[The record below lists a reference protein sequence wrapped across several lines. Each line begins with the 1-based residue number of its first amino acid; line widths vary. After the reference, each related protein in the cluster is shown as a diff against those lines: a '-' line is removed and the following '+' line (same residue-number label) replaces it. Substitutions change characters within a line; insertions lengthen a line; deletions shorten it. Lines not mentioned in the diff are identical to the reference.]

1 MPPSQVR
8 LVHAILG
15 DPEILLEI
23 RMKSVYRWLLFYCLT
38 LFATTAMAQTHAAKP
53 VVQEIDHIV
62 AVTNDDVVTY
72 TELEKRTRLV
82 KQQLQQRQ
90 AKLPPDDILQ
100 KQILEQLIMERL
112 QMQVAERVGI
122 RVDDESIN
130 KVVNNIARENNFT
143 LEQFREVLAREGYDF
158 ADFRE
163 NIRKDI
169 TISQLRKRRVENRV
183 TVTEQEVDNYL
194 VNIASQRGSNDEFHL
209 GHILIAVPEAA
220 GPEQIQAARQRA
232 EAVLA
237 RLRLGADFDQTAIA
251 ESAGQQA
258 LAGGDLGWRK
268 AGQMPSLFAE
278 NVMNMQVGEISDLIR
293 SPSGFHIIKLLDR
306 RTTEQ
311 RRTVQQTLA
320 RHILIRPN
328 EVVSNEEAR
337 QRITRLYDRIRAGE
351 DFGQLARASSD
362 DTASAVE
369 GGSLGWVNP
378 GVMVPE
384 FEEQMNKLQPGQ
396 ISPPFESQFGWHI
409 VQVMARRQHDD
420 TQQFERMQ
428 ARQLIGKRKTE
439 DAVENWLR
447 EIRSEAYVEYR
458 LNQ

>member
-1 MPPSQVR
+1 
-8 LVHAILG
+8 
-15 DPEILLEI
+15 
-23 RMKSVYRWLLFYCLT
+23 MKSVYRWILLCCLP
-38 LFATTAMAQTHAAKP
+38 LFSAAAAAQTNAAQST
-53 VVQEIDHIV
+53 VQEIDHIV
-62 AVTNDDVVTY
+62 AVANDDVITH
-72 TELEKRTRLV
+72 TELEKRMRLV
-82 KQQLQQRQ
+82 KQQLQGRQ
-90 AKLPPDDILQ
+90 AKLPPDDVLR

-112 QMQVAERVGI
+112 QLQVAERVGI
-122 RVDDESIN
+122 RIDDESIN
-130 KVVNNIARENNFT
+130 QVVNNIARENNLT
-143 LEQFREVLAREGYDF
+143 LDQFREVLTREGYNF
-158 ADFRE
+158 ADFRD
-163 NIRKDI
+163 NIKKDI
-169 TISQLRKRRVENRV
+169 TITQLRKRRVENRV

-194 VNIASQRGSNDEFHL
+194 ISNASRGGSNDEFHL

-220 GPEQIQAARQRA
+220 SPDQIQAARQRA
-232 EAVLA
+232 ETVLGQ
-237 RLRLGADFDQTAIA
+237 LRLGADFAQTAIA
-251 ESAGQQA
+251 ESGGQRA
-258 LAGGDLGWRK
+258 LEGGDLGWRK
-268 AGQMPSLFAE
+268 AGQMPTLFADSLI
-278 NVMNMQVGEISDLIR
+278 NMQVGEISELIR

-306 RTTEQ
+306 RTDEQ
-311 RRTVQQTLA
+311 RHTVQQTLA

-328 EVVSNEEAR
+328 EVVSNSEAQ
-337 QRITRLYDRIRAGE
+337 QRITRLYERILAGA

-384 FEEQMNKLQPGQ
+384 FEEEMNKLQPGQ
-396 ISPPFESQFGWHI
+396 ISAPFESQFGWHI

-447 EIRSEAYVEYR
+447 EMRSEAYVEYR

>member
-1 MPPSQVR
+1 
-8 LVHAILG
+8 
-15 DPEILLEI
+15 
-23 RMKSVYRWLLFYCLT
+23 MKSVYRWILISSFTLLS
-38 LFATTAMAQTHAAKP
+38 TAAGAQTHAAKP
-53 VVQEIDHIV
+53 AAQEIDNIV
-62 AVTNDDVVTY
+62 AVVNDDVITH
-72 TELEKRTRLV
+72 TELEKRMHLV
-82 KQQLQQRQ
+82 KQQLQRRE
-90 AKLPPDDILQ
+90 AKLPPDDVVR

-112 QMQVAERVGI
+112 QLQVAEQVGI

-130 KVVNNIARENNFT
+130 QVVNNIAKENNLT
-143 LEQFREVLAREGYDF
+143 LDQFREVLAREGYNF
-158 ADFRE
+158 ADFRD
-163 NIRKDI
+163 NIKKDI

-194 VNIASQRGSNDEFHL
+194 ISNANGRGSNDEFHL

-220 GPEQIQAARQRA
+220 SPDQIQAARQRA
-232 EAVLA
+232 EAVLGK
-237 RLRLGADFDQTAIA
+237 LRLGADFAQTAIA
-251 ESAGQQA
+251 ESGGQRA
-258 LAGGDLGWRK
+258 LEGGDLGWRK
-268 AGQMPSLFAE
+268 AGQMPTLFAE
-278 NVMNMQVGEISDLIR
+278 SVLNLKVGEISELIR

-306 RTTEQ
+306 RSTVQ

-328 EVVSNEEAR
+328 EVVSNTEAK
-337 QRITRLYDRIRAGE
+337 QRITRLYERIQAGA

-396 ISPPFESQFGWHI
+396 ISAPFESQFGWHI

-420 TQQFERMQ
+420 TQQYERMQ

>member
-1 MPPSQVR
+1 
-8 LVHAILG
+8 
-15 DPEILLEI
+15 
-23 RMKSVYRWLLFYCLT
+23 MKSVSHWFLFCCLP
-38 LFATTAMAQTHAAKP
+38 LFTATAAAQTHAAKP
-53 VVQEIDHIV
+53 VVQEINHIV
-62 AVTNDDVVTY
+62 AVANDDVITY
-72 TELEKRTRLV
+72 TELEKRMHMV
-82 KQQLQQRQ
+82 KQQLQRRQ
-90 AKLPPDDILQ
+90 AKLPPDDVLR

-112 QMQVAERVGI
+112 QLQVAAQVGI

-130 KVVNNIARENNFT
+130 QVVSNIARENNLT
-143 LEQFREVLAREGYDF
+143 LEQFRQVLVREGYNF
-158 ADFRE
+158 ADFRD

-194 VNIASQRGSNDEFHL
+194 ISMASQRGSNDEFHL
-209 GHILIAVPEAA
+209 GHILITVPEAA
-220 GPEQIQAARQRA
+220 SPEQIQAAKQRA
-232 EAVLA
+232 ESILG

-251 ESAGQQA
+251 ESGGQRA
-258 LAGGDLGWRK
+258 LEGGDLGWRK
-268 AGQMPSLFAE
+268 AGQMPTLFAE
-278 NVMNMQVGEISDLIR
+278 SVINMQVGEISDLIR

-306 RTTEQ
+306 RTSEQ
-311 RRTVQQTLA
+311 RHTVQQTLA

-337 QRITRLYDRIRAGE
+337 QRLTRLYERILAGA

-420 TQQFERMQ
+420 TRQFERMQ

>member
-1 MPPSQVR
+1 
-8 LVHAILG
+8 
-15 DPEILLEI
+15 
-23 RMKSVYRWLLFYCLT
+23 MKSVYPWLLLSCLS
-38 LFATTAMAQTHAAKP
+38 LFALPCMAQTHASKP

-62 AVTNDDVVTY
+62 AVANDDVITF
-72 TELEKRTRLV
+72 TELEKRMRLV
-82 KQQLQQRQ
+82 KQQLQGRQ
-90 AKLPPDDILQ
+90 AKLPPDDVLR

-112 QMQVAERVGI
+112 QLQVAEQVGI

-130 KVVNNIARENNFT
+130 QVVSNIARENNLT
-143 LEQFREVLAREGYDF
+143 LEQFRQVLAREGYNF
-158 ADFRE
+158 ADFRD

-169 TISQLRKRRVENRV
+169 TITQLRKRRVENRV

-194 VNIASQRGSNDEFHL
+194 ISMTSQRGSNDEFHL
-209 GHILIAVPEAA
+209 GHILITVPEAA
-220 GPEQIQAARQRA
+220 SPEQIQAAKQRA

-237 RLRLGADFDQTAIA
+237 RLRLGADFSQTAIA
-251 ESAGQQA
+251 ESSGQRA
-258 LAGGDLGWRK
+258 LEGGDLGWRK
-268 AGQMPSLFAE
+268 VGQMPTLFAE
-278 NVMNMQVGEISDLIR
+278 SILNMQVGEISDLIR

-328 EVVSNEEAR
+328 EVISNEEAR
-337 QRITRLYDRIRAGE
+337 QRITRLYERIQAGA
-351 DFGQLARASSD
+351 DFAQLARASSD

-384 FEEQMNKLQPGQ
+384 FEEQMNKLQPGR
-396 ISPPFESQFGWHI
+396 ISAPFESQFGWHI

-420 TQQFERMQ
+420 TQQYERMQ

>member
-1 MPPSQVR
+1 
-8 LVHAILG
+8 
-15 DPEILLEI
+15 
-23 RMKSVYRWLLFYCLT
+23 MKSVVYRCLHLCGLS
-38 LFATTAMAQTHAAKP
+38 LFAVALAAQSHAA

-62 AVTNDDVVTY
+62 AVANDDVITY
-72 TELEKRTRLV
+72 TELEKRMHLV
-82 KQQLQQRQ
+82 KQQLQRRQ
-90 AKLPPDDILQ
+90 AKLPPDEVLR

-112 QMQVAERVGI
+112 QLQVAEQVGI

-130 KVVNNIARENNFT
+130 KVVSNIARENNLS
-143 LEQFREVLAREGYDF
+143 LEQFREVLAREGYNF
-158 ADFRE
+158 ADFRD

-169 TISQLRKRRVENRV
+169 TINQLRKRRVENRV

-194 VNIASQRGSNDEFHL
+194 MSVANQGDRNDEYHL

-220 GPEQIQAARQRA
+220 SPEQIQAAKQQA
-232 EAVLA
+232 DTVLA
-237 RLRLGADFDQTAIA
+237 RLRLGADFAQTAIA
-251 ESAGQQA
+251 ESAGQRA
-258 LAGGDLGWRK
+258 LEGGDLGWRK
-268 AGQMPSLFAE
+268 AGQMPTLFAE
-278 NVMNMQVGEISDLIR
+278 SVITMQVGEISDLIR

-306 RTTEQ
+306 RSTEQ
-311 RRTVQQTLA
+311 RHTVQQTLA
-320 RHILIRPN
+320 RHILIKPN

-337 QRITRLYDRIRAGE
+337 QRITRLYERILTGA

-384 FEEQMNKLQPGQ
+384 FEEQMNRLQPGQ
-396 ISPPFESQFGWHI
+396 ISAPFESQFGWHI

-420 TQQFERMQ
+420 TRQFERMQ
-428 ARQLIGKRKTE
+428 ARQLIGKRKSE

-447 EIRSEAYVEYR
+447 EIRSEAYVDYR